1 MGSLVHTEQ
10 HGQNKPAP
18 NSLYRL
24 FAVWNH
30 TGDISGGAFFTYI
43 DHNMDGNVS
52 ISGIL
57 NTPSALLPGPFVC
70 NGREALFEG
79 PEVLDFYYTLV
90 QAI

>member
-1 MGSLVHTEQ
+1 MVE
-10 HGQNKPAP
+10 NKDYIIIIIIY
-18 NSLYRL
+18 SLYRF

-30 TGDISGGAFFTYI
+30 TEDISGGAFFTYI

-52 ISGIL
+52 ISVIL

-70 NGREALFEG
+70 NRREALFEG